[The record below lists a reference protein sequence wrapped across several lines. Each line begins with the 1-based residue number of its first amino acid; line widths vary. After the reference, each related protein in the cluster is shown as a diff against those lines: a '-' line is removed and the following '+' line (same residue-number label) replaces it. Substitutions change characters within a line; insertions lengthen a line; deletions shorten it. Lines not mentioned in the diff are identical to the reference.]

1 MHTSLLNLAAFL
13 SKKVP
18 SQTLTLFLKLRKLL
32 MYDHPGCNARVR
44 VGFGVFFFCTTAV
57 SRNVLHR
64 LKSDASNAMRIAR
77 HEHGR
82 LS

>member
-44 VGFGVFFFCTTAV
+44 VGFGVFFSVLLLSVAMSCT
-57 SRNVLHR
+57 
-64 LKSDASNAMRIAR
+64 
-77 HEHGR
+77 G
-82 LS
+82 